1 MARSGERTAV
11 DACRGNERLKAFST
25 VLTNLSSA
33 LLATALA
40 RWFVTGF
47 DPYVILWL
55 PSRQRV

>member
-1 MARSGERTAV
+1 M